1 MPINWD
7 NPWSQLPVWLKK
19 LFCVI
24 KGYFIS
30 FLLSNIIGYLRF
42 CWLDFFPFD
51 FVYPTT
57 IPCSFSF
64 SFSYVSLCAGWS
76 LHDGLEYL
84 IFRESFGGSLHF
96 LKADSY
102 FGLPYGHVF
111 SIAQFGFLGS
121 AGICFFSWAFSF
133 QEPWGIAFASAVPLC
148 VYKISQKFVLFK
160 RQYCIN

>member
-1 MPINWD
+1 MAIILWFSCPLNWS

-42 CWLDFFPFD
+42 CGLDFFPLTSSILLPFHAL
-51 FVYPTT
+51 FH
-57 IPCSFSF
+57 
-64 SFSYVSLCAGWS
+64 SLFLTCPFKRDG
-76 LHDGLEYL
+76 LKHDGLEYL

-102 FGLPYGHVF
+102 GNLPYGHSVF
-111 SIAQFGFLGS
+111 SIAQFGFSGS
-121 AGICFFSWAFSF
+121 AGICFRGLSVFKNP
-133 QEPWGIAFASAVPLC
+133 EDLPLHRWLL
-148 VYKISQKFVLFK
+148 FVS
-160 RQYCIN
+160 I